1 MITKEK
7 LKEEIDKFPNEEI
20 SVDELIDR
28 LIFIEK
34 LEGRMKLSEKG
45 KEMISNDVLKEEIS
59 KWSK

>member
-34 LEGRMKLSEKG
+34 LEGRIKLSEEG
-45 KEMISNDVLKEEIS
+45 KNVISNDVLKEEIS

>member
-20 SVDELIDR
+20 SVDELIDH

-34 LEGRMKLSEKG
+34 LEGRIKLSEEG
-45 KEMISNDVLKEEIS
+45 KNVISNDVLKEEIS